1 MRKRQ
6 ARSAANA
13 EDMWFTVPRKEVPAD
28 AEGAEVAVRSDT
40 PTYEDTWYQILRG
53 REDEDDVAPEGA
65 DEAEAEASA
74 EPQHASSLD

>member
-28 AEGAEVAVRSDT
+28 ADGADVAVRSDT

-53 REDEDDVAPEGA
+53 HEDEGDAAPDGA
-65 DEAEAEASA
+65 DEVDAEASG

>member
-6 ARSAANA
+6 ARSATNA

-53 REDEDDVAPEGA
+53 HEDEGDVAPEDA
-65 DEAEAEASA
+65 DDVDAAPSA